1 MTLILDLKLSEDGRR
16 LDDPGVA
23 KVVIVAEFAQHVE
36 EGRAVMAMLEAGTL
50 EIRLATGE
58 VFHLGEE
65 TVTRIA

>member
-1 MTLILDLKLSEDGRR
+1 MTLVLNLKLPEDGRR
-16 LDDPGVA
+16 QVDPGMVKA
-23 KVVIVAEFAQHVE
+23 VIVAEFARLVE

-58 VFHLGEE
+58 VFRLGEE